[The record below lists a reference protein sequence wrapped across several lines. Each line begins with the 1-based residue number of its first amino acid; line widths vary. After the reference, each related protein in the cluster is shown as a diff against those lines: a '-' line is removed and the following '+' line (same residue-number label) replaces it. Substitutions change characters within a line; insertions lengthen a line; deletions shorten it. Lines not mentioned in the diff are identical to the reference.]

1 MGVHRLWA
9 AGWEVLMSVVAQ
21 AARPDAAVYDPDVE
35 HLPLPARFFMYLN
48 NKCKKSTKKTWA
60 DYKRCTALSDF
71 KTRRKINKR
80 HQECLTNSA
89 GVTSERVSLWAA
101 TRVWG
106 DTDGEVGPIV
116 FTADDIIPD
125 QWRNTRDEELRGEH
139 AARACWWRRKRKRRK
154 RRGDVEATS
163 QLKKGSNSWHINI

>member
-1 MGVHRLWA
+1 
-9 AGWEVLMSVVAQ
+9 MSVVAQ
-21 AARPDAAVYDPDVE
+21 AARTDAAVYDPDVE

-89 GVTSERVSLWAA
+89 GVTSERVSL
-101 TRVWG
+101 
-106 DTDGEVGPIV
+106 
-116 FTADDIIPD
+116 
-125 QWRNTRDEELRGEH
+125 
-139 AARACWWRRKRKRRK
+139 
-154 RRGDVEATS
+154 
-163 QLKKGSNSWHINI
+163 